1 MDGRIAVASI
11 ALNAGTR
18 LRDQIENEILTGALG
33 PGHRL
38 DEVSLATR
46 FGVSRTPIREALMQL
61 AATGLIEMRPRRGAI
76 VAEVGPERL
85 VQMFEVMAELES
97 FAGRAATRRHTED
110 DKARL
115 LEALEACRK
124 AAETGPMPTTT
135 KMSSFIGPSMRRAT
149 TRSSWSNAGFCID
162 ASSPIGGCS
171 FGFATECRPPFVST
185 RRSFAP
191 SSISTAI
198 EPAYCCASMSSFRG
212 NDSPISL
219 LRLPKQDPKSAGER
233 LCNND

>member
-124 AAETGPMPTTT
+124 AAETGDTDAYYYENEQFHWAIHEASHNAFLVEQCRLLHRRLKPYRRLQLRVRDR
-135 KMSSFIGPSMRRAT
+135 MST
-149 TRSSWSNAGFCID
+149 
-162 ASSPIGGCS
+162 
-171 FGFATECRPPFVST
+171 
-185 RRSFAP
+185 
-191 SSISTAI
+191 
-198 EPAYCCASMSSFRG
+198 SFREHEEIVRAILDL
-212 NDSPISL
+212 DSDRAGVL
-219 LRLPKQDPKSAGER
+219 LREHVVIQGER
-233 LCNND
+233 FANLIASLAEARSEVRWRKAVQQ